1 MRKLI
6 KYVVVILIVAITAVC
21 SYLYGT
27 TQAKTITIVKK
38 VQVIPSDCILLE
50 DLCGWYYNK
59 YGYICFELADMERKY
74 SDILLNLPYL
84 EDLEQ

>member
-6 KYVVVILIVAITAVC
+6 KNIVIILIIAITAVC

-27 TQAKTITIVKK
+27 TQAKTITIVKE

-59 YGYICFELADMERKY
+59 YGYVSFELADMERKY
-74 SDILLNLPYL
+74 SDILLNLPHL

>member
-27 TQAKTITIVKK
+27 TQAKTITIVKEI
-38 VQVIPSDCILLE
+38 QVIPPNYILLE
-50 DLCGWYYNK
+50 DLCGWYYDK
-59 YGYICFELADMERKY
+59 YGYVSFELADMERKY